1 MKQFIFTIMFMITL
15 NLFAAYN
22 IGDTVLPEDDHSW
35 TDNLGYSSS
44 IFDEIDNEGNVVV
57 IFWGGQG

>member
-1 MKQFIFTIMFMITL
+1 MKKIVFVITFLMTL

-22 IGDTVLPEDDHSW
+22 IGDTVDPADDHSW

-44 IFDEIDNEGNVVV
+44 IFDEIDNEGKVVV

>member
-1 MKQFIFTIMFMITL
+1 MRQFLFIITFFMAL

-22 IGDTVLPEDDHSW
+22 IGDTVLPADDLTW

-44 IFDEIDNEGNVVV
+44 IFNEIETQNKVVV

>member
-1 MKQFIFTIMFMITL
+1 MKQFTLTIIFLMTL

-22 IGDTVLPEDDHSW
+22 IGDTVLPADDLSW
-35 TDNLGYSSS
+35 TDNYGYSSS
-44 IFDEIDNEGNVVV
+44 VFNEIETQNKVVV